1 MSKRITAFWAK
12 AAAIALVA
20 GGATFVQSSPAEAQ
34 SGPGW
39 RAGPSGRVV
48 VGRPGVRPGAMV
60 ARPGVRPGVIR
71 PGVVRP
77 GPRFVG
83 RPYHGPRGYGYYGPN
98 GAWLGA
104 AAAAL
109 VIGGTAAAI
118 AAQRPRECWI
128 ENRWVERW
136 DGAMIRQ
143 RVRVCD

>member
-1 MSKRITAFWAK
+1 MSKRMTAFWAK
-12 AAAIALVA
+12 AAAVALVA

-34 SGPGW
+34 GGPGW
-39 RAGPSGRVV
+39 RGPSGRVV
-48 VGRPGVRPGAMV
+48 AV
-60 ARPGVRPGVIR
+60 RPGVRPGVIR
-71 PGVVRP
+71 PG
-77 GPRFVG
+77 PRFVG
-83 RPYHGPRGYGYYGPN
+83 RPYYGPRGYGYYGPN

-104 AAAAL
+104 AAAAV

-143 RVRVCD
+143 RVQVCD